1 VRRGKFDPPSTR
13 TIVSENEPESE
24 SFLSH
29 LVELRDRLLRAI
41 IALLVAFLALV
52 PWSKDIYA
60 WLAKPMLSKLPAGV
74 AMIATEVTSPFFIPI
89 KVTLLTAV
97 VLALPVVLYQVWAFV
112 APGLYAHEKKL
123 VGPLV
128 MASTVLFLLG
138 MAFAYFLVFPIV
150 FGVMKTFTP
159 EGVSW
164 MPDIG
169 AYFSFV
175 VNMFLAFGI
184 TFEVPIAVILCVK
197 AGMISVA
204 KLREIRPY
212 VIVGA
217 FVVAAVVTPPD
228 VLSQLLLA
236 VPLCVLYELGIL
248 VAALMVRGSAQTE
261 SAL

>member
-1 VRRGKFDPPSTR
+1 
-13 TIVSENEPESE
+13 VSDNEQGSE

-29 LVELRDRLLRAI
+29 LIELRDRLLRAI
-41 IALLVAFLALV
+41 GALLVAFLCLV
-52 PWSKDIYA
+52 PFSKQIYA
-60 WLAKPMLSKLPAGV
+60 WLAQPMLAKLPAGV

-89 KVTLLTAV
+89 KVTLLAAV
-97 VLALPVVLYQVWAFV
+97 VVALPVILYQIWAFV

-128 MASTVLFLLG
+128 VASTFLFLLG
-138 MAFAYFLVFPIV
+138 MAFCYFLVFPVV

-175 VNMFLAFGI
+175 VNMFLAFGV

-197 AGMISVA
+197 VGIVSVA

-217 FVVAAVVTPPD
+217 FVVAAIVTPPD
-228 VLSQLLLA
+228 MLSQLLLA
-236 VPLCVLYELGIL
+236 VPLCLLYEAGIL
-248 VAALMVRGSAQTE
+248 VASLMTRGSTQQPE
-261 SAL
+261 SEYQ

>member
-1 VRRGKFDPPSTR
+1 VA
-13 TIVSENEPESE
+13 ENEAGSE

-29 LVELRDRLLRAI
+29 LIELRDRLLRAI

-52 PWSKDIYA
+52 PWSKTIYS
-60 WLAKPMLSKLPAGV
+60 WLAQPMLAQLPTGV

-89 KVTLLTAV
+89 KVTLLAAL
-97 VLALPVVLYQVWAFV
+97 VLALPVVLYQIWAFV
-112 APGLYAHEKKL
+112 APGLYAHEKRL

-128 MASTVLFLLG
+128 LASTVLFVVG

-150 FGVMKTFTP
+150 FGVMKSFTP
-159 EGVSW
+159 EGVAW

-175 VNMFLAFGI
+175 VNMFIAFGI
-184 TFEVPIAVILCVK
+184 TFEVPVAVILCVK
-197 AGMISVA
+197 VGVVSVA

-228 VLSQLLLA
+228 VMSQLLLA
-236 VPLCVLYELGIL
+236 LPLCLLYELGIII
-248 VAALMVRGSAQTE
+248 AAVMTRSRGTPESE
-261 SAL
+261 SA

>member
-1 VRRGKFDPPSTR
+1 
-13 TIVSENEPESE
+13 VSDNEQGSE
-24 SFLSH
+24 TFLSH

-41 IALLVAFLALV
+41 IALLVAFLCLV
-52 PWSKDIYA
+52 PFSKQIYA
-60 WLAKPMLSKLPAGV
+60 WLAKPMLAQLPSGV

-89 KVTLLTAV
+89 KVTLLAAV
-97 VLALPVVLYQVWAFV
+97 VLALPVILYQVWAFV

-128 MASTVLFLLG
+128 VASTFLFLLG
-138 MAFAYFLVFPIV
+138 MAFAYFLVFPVV

-159 EGVSW
+159 EGVAW
-164 MPDIG
+164 MPDIA
-169 AYFSFV
+169 AYFGFV

-197 AGMISVA
+197 VGLVTVA

-217 FVVAAVVTPPD
+217 FIVAAVVTPPD

-236 VPLCVLYELGIL
+236 VPLCVLYEAGIL
-248 VAALMVRGSAQTE
+248 VAAMMARSSAQQPE
-261 SAL
+261 SEYQ

>member
-1 VRRGKFDPPSTR
+1 MSD
-13 TIVSENEPESE
+13 NEQGQE

-29 LVELRDRLLRAI
+29 LIELRDRLLRAI

-52 PWSKDIYA
+52 PFAKQIYA
-60 WLAKPMLSKLPAGV
+60 WLAQPMLAQLPAGV

-89 KVTLLTAV
+89 KVTLLAAV
-97 VLALPVVLYQVWAFV
+97 VVALPVILYQVWAFV

-128 MASTVLFLLG
+128 VASTALFLLG
-138 MAFAYFLVFPIV
+138 MAFCYFLVFPVV

-159 EGVSW
+159 EGVAW

-169 AYFSFV
+169 AYFGFV

-197 AGMISVA
+197 VGFVTVA

-217 FVVAAVVTPPD
+217 FIVAAVVTPPD
-228 VLSQLLLA
+228 VMSQLLLA
-236 VPLCVLYELGIL
+236 VPLCLLYEAGII
-248 VAALMVRGSAQTE
+248 VAAIMTRNNAAREPE
-261 SAL
+261 SEYQ

>member
-1 VRRGKFDPPSTR
+1 
-13 TIVSENEPESE
+13 VSDTEQGSE

-29 LVELRDRLLRAI
+29 LIELRDRLLRAI
-41 IALLVAFLALV
+41 IALLVAFLCLV
-52 PWSKDIYA
+52 PFSKQIYA
-60 WLAKPMLSKLPAGV
+60 WLAQPMLAQLPAGV

-89 KVTLLTAV
+89 KVTLLAAV
-97 VLALPVVLYQVWAFV
+97 VLALPVILYQVWAFV

-128 MASTVLFLLG
+128 FASTFLFLAG
-138 MAFAYFLVFPIV
+138 MLFAYFVVFPIV

-159 EGVSW
+159 EGVAW

-169 AYFSFV
+169 AYFSFAI
-175 VNMFLAFGI
+175 NMFLAFGI

-197 AGMISVA
+197 VGIVSVA

-217 FVVAAVVTPPD
+217 FVIAAIVTPPD

-236 VPLCVLYELGIL
+236 VPLCLLYEAGIII
-248 VAALMVRGSAQTE
+248 AAMMVRSSAQEPE
-261 SAL
+261 SEYQ

>member
-1 VRRGKFDPPSTR
+1 MSD
-13 TIVSENEPESE
+13 NEQGQE

-29 LVELRDRLLRAI
+29 LIELRDRLLRAI
-41 IALLVAFLALV
+41 VALLVAFLALV
-52 PWSKDIYA
+52 PFAKQIYA
-60 WLAKPMLSKLPAGV
+60 WLAQPMLAQLPAGV

-89 KVTLLTAV
+89 KVTLLAAV
-97 VLALPVVLYQVWAFV
+97 VVALPVILYQVWAFV

-128 MASTVLFLLG
+128 VASTVLFLLG
-138 MAFAYFLVFPIV
+138 MAFCYFLVFPVV

-159 EGVSW
+159 EGVAW

-169 AYFSFV
+169 AYFGFV

-197 AGMISVA
+197 VGFVTVA

-217 FVVAAVVTPPD
+217 FIVAAVVTPPD
-228 VLSQLLLA
+228 VMSQLLLA
-236 VPLCVLYELGIL
+236 VPLCLLYEAGII
-248 VAALMVRGSAQTE
+248 VAAIMTRNNAAREPE
-261 SAL
+261 SEYQ

>member
-1 VRRGKFDPPSTR
+1 MSD
-13 TIVSENEPESE
+13 NEQGSE

-41 IALLVAFLALV
+41 VALLLAFLCLV
-52 PWSKDIYA
+52 PFSKHIYA
-60 WLAKPMLSKLPAGV
+60 WLAQPMLAQLPAGV
-74 AMIATEVTSPFFIPI
+74 AMIATEITSPFFIPI
-89 KVTLLTAV
+89 KVTLLAAV
-97 VLALPVVLYQVWAFV
+97 VLALPVILYQVWAFV

-123 VGPLV
+123 VAPLV
-128 MASTVLFLLG
+128 VASTLLFLFG

-159 EGVSW
+159 EGVAW

-169 AYFSFV
+169 AYFGFV

-197 AGMISVA
+197 VGVVSVA

-217 FVVAAVVTPPD
+217 FVVAAIVTPPD

-236 VPLCVLYELGIL
+236 TPLCLLYEAGIII
-248 VAALMVRGSAQTE
+248 AAMMTRSTAEQPE
-261 SAL
+261 SEYQ

>member
-1 VRRGKFDPPSTR
+1 MSD
-13 TIVSENEPESE
+13 NEQGQE

-29 LVELRDRLLRAI
+29 LIELRDRLLRAI
-41 IALLVAFLALV
+41 VALLVAFLALV
-52 PWSKDIYA
+52 PFAKQIYA
-60 WLAKPMLSKLPAGV
+60 WLAQPMLAQLPAGV

-89 KVTLLTAV
+89 KVTLLAAV
-97 VLALPVVLYQVWAFV
+97 VVALPVILYQVWAFV

-128 MASTVLFLLG
+128 VASTALFLLG
-138 MAFAYFLVFPIV
+138 MAFCYFLVFPVV

-159 EGVSW
+159 EGVAW

-169 AYFSFV
+169 AYFGFV

-197 AGMISVA
+197 VGFVTVA

-217 FVVAAVVTPPD
+217 FIVAAVVTPPD
-228 VLSQLLLA
+228 VMSQLLLA
-236 VPLCVLYELGIL
+236 VPLCLLYEAGII
-248 VAALMVRGSAQTE
+248 VAAIMTRNNAAREPE
-261 SAL
+261 SEYQ

>member
-1 VRRGKFDPPSTR
+1 MA
-13 TIVSENEPESE
+13 ENEPGSE

-29 LVELRDRLLRAI
+29 LFELRDRLLRAI
-41 IALLVAFLALV
+41 IAVAVAFLALV
-52 PWSKDIYA
+52 PWSKNIYA
-60 WLAKPMLSKLPAGV
+60 WLAKPMLAQLPVGV

-89 KVTLLTAV
+89 KVTLLAAL
-97 VLALPVVLYQVWAFV
+97 VLALPVVLYQIWAFV
-112 APGLYAHEKKL
+112 APGLYAHERRL
-123 VGPLV
+123 VTPLV
-128 MASTVLFLLG
+128 LASTVLFLLG
-138 MAFAYFLVFPIV
+138 MAFTYFLVFPIV

-159 EGVSW
+159 EGVAW

-197 AGMISVA
+197 VGIVTIA

-236 VPLCVLYELGIL
+236 VPLCVLYEVGIII
-248 VAALMVRGSAQTE
+248 AAIMTRSGRARESE
-261 SAL
+261 SA

>member
-1 VRRGKFDPPSTR
+1 VADDEQG
-13 TIVSENEPESE
+13 SE

-29 LVELRDRLLRAI
+29 LIELRDRLLRAI

-60 WLAKPMLSKLPAGV
+60 WLAKPMLAQLPSGV

-89 KVTLLTAV
+89 KVTLLAAV
-97 VLALPVVLYQVWAFV
+97 VLALPVVLYQIWAFV
-112 APGLYAHEKKL
+112 APGLYAHEKRL
-123 VGPLV
+123 VAPLV

-138 MAFAYFLVFPIV
+138 MAFTYFLVFPIV

-159 EGVSW
+159 EGVAW

-169 AYFSFV
+169 AYFGFV

-184 TFEVPIAVILCVK
+184 TFEVPIAVILCAKV
-197 AGMISVA
+197 GIVTVA

-217 FVVAAVVTPPD
+217 FVIAAVVTPPD

-236 VPLCVLYELGIL
+236 VPLCLLYEVGIII
-248 VAALMVRGSAQTE
+248 AAMMTRASGAPE
-261 SAL
+261 SA